1 MSSTQKITT
10 FLLFGGN
17 AEEAVNHYVSIV
29 PDSKILGT
37 TRYGAGG
44 PAPAG
49 SVMTMRFEMAGQKFV
64 ALNGPSVPFT
74 EAVSLMV
81 DCDSQAEVDRLWNGL
96 SAGGQEGPC
105 GWLKDK
111 FGLSWQIVPSAFI
124 RMVQDPDPAK
134 SQRVMKAMMQMKKL
148 DIAELERAH
157 RGE

>member
-1 MSSTQKITT
+1 MSAYQKITT

-17 AEEAVNHYVSIV
+17 AEDAVNHCVSIV
-29 PDSKILGT
+29 PDSKILRT
-37 TRYGAGG
+37 TRYGAAG

-49 SVMTMRFEMAGQKFV
+49 SVMTMRFEMAGQQFI

-74 EAVSLMV
+74 DAVSLMV
-81 DCDSQAEVDRLWNGL
+81 DCDLQDEVDRLWDGL
-96 SAGGQEGPC
+96 SASGHEGQC
-105 GWLKDK
+105 SWLKDQ
-111 FGLSWQIVPSAFI
+111 FRLSWEIVPSAFI

>member
-1 MSSTQKITT
+1 
-10 FLLFGGN
+10 
-17 AEEAVNHYVSIV
+17 
-29 PDSKILGT
+29 
-37 TRYGAGG
+37 
-44 PAPAG
+44 
-49 SVMTMRFEMAGQKFV
+49 MTMRFELAGQKFV

-74 EAVSLMV
+74 EAVSLMI

>member
-1 MSSTQKITT
+1 M
-10 FLLFGGN
+10 
-17 AEEAVNHYVSIV
+17 NHYVSIV

-37 TRYGAGG
+37 TRYGAAG

-49 SVMTMRFEMAGQKFV
+49 SVMTMRFEMAGQQFI

-74 EAVSLMV
+74 DAVSLMV
-81 DCDSQAEVDRLWNGL
+81 DCDLQDEVDRLWDGL
-96 SAGGQEGPC
+96 SASGHEGQC
-105 GWLKDK
+105 GWLQDQ
-111 FGLSWQIVPSAFI
+111 FRLSWEIVPSAFI